1 MIFLQQSIGTRQDI
15 NDYNRYQAGSLSRIS
30 LNLDFSLS
38 SLPVCALTKSGHLCC
53 CRTGMENNL
62 IRRTKRLKRCHQQP
76 FKQSRAKVQFADLP
90 EVCLETRN
98 LLQVSVFKKQL
109 IENNFYH
116 VPLVQDLLC
125 TIFSKI
131 ATEGCCED
139 QCFVKKLEA
148 HVDLLHKTK
157 IRWCYG
163 IQG

>member
-1 MIFLQQSIGTRQDI
+1 
-15 NDYNRYQAGSLSRIS
+15 
-30 LNLDFSLS
+30 
-38 SLPVCALTKSGHLCC
+38 
-53 CRTGMENNL
+53 
-62 IRRTKRLKRCHQQP
+62 RRTKRLKRCHQQP

-90 EVCLETRN
+90 E
-98 LLQVSVFKKQL
+98 
-109 IENNFYH
+109 
-116 VPLVQDLLC
+116 DLLC